1 VCGISGIYVV
11 GDKPPSWETIQ
22 TFCDAWRIQYV
33 RGVDATGIFAIVDQ
47 GGVRKLFYAKAPL
60 PAYEYVPYVCEYWRQ
75 RDIRPLYAI
84 AHARAATHGSP
95 LHNVNN
101 HPIVHIHGNTV
112 NALVHNGVVH
122 DRVCPPDDTVSE
134 TDTEHI
140 LCKLERTP
148 FNELTAVTGSA
159 AILYMSVDVSSG
171 IPELKHYIVYR
182 QTSPLEVY
190 NTPDTLIFASQFSVY
205 STRRTSIDFRYL
217 GDVEVSPIV
226 RGAKDYPQY
235 VYRDLVTGAERRVPI
250 AISHHFFHVPKSG
263 QSEQEKSESEQREK
277 DESEYAKHKDR
288 WYYRTLRDLLRYRR
302 WREDWWYYGW
312 YED

>member
-1 VCGISGIYVV
+1 VCGISGIYTT
-11 GDKPPSWETIQ
+11 GDRPPSWETIS

-33 RGVDATGIFAIVDQ
+33 RGVDATGIFAIVDV
-47 GGVRKLFYAKAPL
+47 GGVKKLFYAKAPL

-95 LHNVNN
+95 SRNFNN
-101 HPIVHIHGNTV
+101 HPIVHVHGNTI
-112 NALVHNGVVH
+112 NALVHNGVVQ
-122 DRVCPPDDTVSE
+122 DRVCPQDDMVSE

-148 FNELTAVTGSA
+148 FSELAAVTGSA

-171 IPELKHYIVYR
+171 VPELKHYIVYR

-190 NTPDTLIFASQFSVY
+190 NAPDAMIFASQFTIY

-226 RGAKDYPQY
+226 SGAKDYPQY
-235 VYRDLVTGAERRVPI
+235 IYRDLVTGTEKRVPV
-250 AISHHFFHVPKSG
+250 AISHHFFHIRRN
-263 QSEQEKSESEQREK
+263 QSEQKKSGSGQEKG
-277 DESEYAKHKDR
+277 ESEYAK
-288 WYYRTLRDLLRYRR
+288 Y
-302 WREDWWYYGW
+302 EDWWYYI
-312 YED
+312 